1 MAHDHEPTSVLSDGT
16 IRRLVEAQRIV
27 ENAIKDPFDH
37 WLAGNPAQANKLLDF
52 VVERAD
58 ERLRRKQEKEIS
70 RKSAVRKL
78 LTNELDK
85 KPVVQVLVRGGK
97 RTPMGGYE
105 RARAIYDALH
115 CLDGVL
121 LDDGG
126 DDEVFV
132 IGCTAQQSDP
142 IPLGPDAL
150 ERPEWSLN
158 FQLTTHSPTTH
169 RPA

>member
-1 MAHDHEPTSVLSDGT
+1 MIATAVAKYLDAQVAGITLSSTAG
-16 IRRLVEAQRIV
+16 
-27 ENAIKDPFDH
+27 
-37 WLAGNPAQANKLLDF
+37 AGNIFLARMPDTPDEAVAVMPQPGLPA
-52 VVERAD
+52 
-58 ERLRRKQEKEIS
+58 
-70 RKSAVRKL
+70 
-78 LTNELDK
+78 LDK
-85 KPVVQVLVRGGK
+85 TPTDQPVVQVLVRGGK
-97 RTPMGGYE
+97 PTPMGGYA

-169 RPA
+169 RTA